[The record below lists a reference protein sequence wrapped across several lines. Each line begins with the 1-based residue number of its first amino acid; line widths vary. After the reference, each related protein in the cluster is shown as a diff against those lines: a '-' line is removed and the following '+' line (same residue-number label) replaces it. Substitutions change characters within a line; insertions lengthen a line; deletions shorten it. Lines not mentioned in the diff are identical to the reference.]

1 MYTNP
6 YLAPP
11 VPTYVKGG
19 SVASRQKHGLEAAA
33 EQLRQRGRNGDTIL
47 AHINPQEA
55 RMLKAMGG
63 SGTINPA
70 TGLPE
75 FGFFKKLIPKEI
87 YNPISSIGKE
97 LERGVESIAK
107 NDILGPIAQ
116 IAAAYFGG
124 PIGAALYAGLAPPG
138 SSFDTKR
145 AATAAALTY
154 GTQQLMN
161 AGAPTG
167 GEGAVGGGGFDG
179 GGFDMAGMGTGVDAA
194 AGVPG
199 MGGGIAALTPP
210 PTVPSGM
217 PIPSSDVAVS
227 SIPGGSPGVFG
238 GDVDSQLGGFYGST
252 APPPGVFGGDVESQ
266 AGGFYGS
273 TAPPPGVFGGDVESQ
288 AGGFYGGSFGGANGN
303 VPIVD
308 IGTTA
313 PTDQTAVRENLP
325 GTRGF
330 DPAGENIMGSIGTT
344 AGAIGD
350 TLLTQ
355 ALQDPKGTLTA
366 AYLGYT
372 AVQTKEELERQ
383 REEAERILRDRE
395 NKTREQIEFAES
407 VLRDYPLNYKR
418 LSAQD
423 VERYGMAGGGLASL
437 TSMAKGGMPPRYLR
451 GGGDGMSD
459 SIPARIAGKQEARLA
474 DGEFVIPADV
484 VSHLGNGSSNA
495 GAKKLYAMMDRAR
508 QARTGKKRQAPA
520 MKAERVMPV

>member
-11 VPTYVKGG
+11 VPTYAKGG
-19 SVASRQKHGLEAAA
+19 SVAPRQKRGASSLSLPEMAEKVRAA
-33 EQLRQRGRNGDTIL
+33 GREGDTVL
-47 AHINPQEA
+47 AHITPEEA
-55 RMLKAMGG
+55 GILKLLGG
-63 SGTINPA
+63 SGTINPK
-70 TGLPE
+70 TGQPE
-75 FGFFKKLIPKEI
+75 FIKKFVKKIVPKEI
-87 YNPISSIGKE
+87 YKPISSIGKE
-97 LERGVESIAK
+97 LERGVESIAQ
-107 NDILGPIAQ
+107 NEILGPIAQ

-124 PIGAALYAGLAPPG
+124 PIGAGLYAGVAAPG

-145 AATAAALTY
+145 AAKAAALTY

-252 APPPGVFGGDVESQ
+252 APAPAPTGGAFDMGGAGYDYSRALDTGPLEPATPGVNVNAP
-266 AGGFYGS
+266 AGSGMRGI
-273 TAPPPGVFGGDVESQ
+273 D
-288 AGGFYGGSFGGANGN
+288 
-303 VPIVD
+303 
-308 IGTTA
+308 
-313 PTDQTAVRENLP
+313 PT
-325 GTRGF
+325 
-330 DPAGENIMGSIGTT
+330 GENIMGSIGTT

-395 NKTREQIEFAES
+395 NKTREQIAFAES
-407 VLRDYPLNYKR
+407 VLRDYPLNYQR

-423 VERYGMAGGGLASL
+423 VQKYGMAAGGLAGL
-437 TSMAKGGMPPRYLR
+437 TAMAKGGMPPRYLS

-459 SIPARIAGKQEARLA
+459 SIPARIGGKQEARLA